1 VSTFVLA
8 HSPLIGPLVWEGV
21 AAALRARQH
30 RVVAPDLR
38 AASDQGPPYWERH
51 VAAVVAALEA
61 VPSESPLILV
71 GHSGA
76 GVLLPAIAARA
87 AHPVAAFL
95 FVDADL
101 PADGQSR
108 LDHFASAK
116 EAARF
121 RQAAQNGMLPVW
133 TEDDLREAIPDAA
146 LRARFVAELRPLP
159 LAVYEE
165 PIPAPDGWDEAPCG
179 YLRFSDPYLAAA
191 EEARDLD
198 FEYAELPGGHF
209 MPLTDPGAVALTL
222 VLLCARLGVDLSRR

>member
-1 VSTFVLA
+1 MSTFVLV
-8 HSPLIGPLVWEGV
+8 HSPLSGPLVWEGV

-30 RVVAPDLR
+30 RVMAPDLR
-38 AASDQGPPYWERH
+38 AATDLGPPYWEH
-51 VAAVVAALEA
+51 HAAAVVAALEA
-61 VPSESPLILV
+61 VPAESPLILV

-76 GVLLPAIAARA
+76 GVLLPAVAARA
-87 AHPVAAFL
+87 GRPVGAFL

-101 PADGQSR
+101 PEDGQSR
-108 LDHFASAK
+108 LDRFASPS
-116 EAARF
+116 EAEEF
-121 RQAAQNGMLPVW
+121 RRSAHNGMLPPW

-159 LAVYEE
+159 LTAYEE
-165 PIPAPDGWDEAPCG
+165 PLPAPEGWDEAPCG
-179 YLRFSDPYLAAA
+179 YLRFSDSYRAAA

-198 FEYAELPGGHF
+198 FECAELPGGHL